1 MFINKDIYGIME
13 SYTQYHNLSNFINNN
28 TYLDVVCDRCNQT
41 FSHCLKRNKIKYK
54 INKFNNNL
62 IPYINFDFLDLNE
75 LQIFTNITYL
85 NIEYIECNYIFCN
98 MCILNIENIEKNHRL
113 DTFGLNDFEYIS
125 EKYTNLIKFNNNYF
139 HNDLIEPYNI
149 TIDRRKYN
157 LEKEKKLSMELI
169 KINNYNYNQLRDLNP
184 TNLIKFKNL
193 LNQNFNINLDHID
206 AYIKIKY
213 Q

>member
-1 MFINKDIYGIME
+1 MFINKDICSIIE
-13 SYTQYHNLSNFINNN
+13 SYTQYHNLYNFINNN
-28 TYLDVVCDRCNQT
+28 SNLDVVCDRCHKT
-41 FSHCLKRNKIKYK
+41 FYHCLNRNKIKYK
-54 INKFNNNL
+54 INDFNNNL
-62 IPYINFDFLDLNE
+62 IHYLKTACLDLNE

-98 MCILNIENIEKNHRL
+98 MCILNIESIEKNHKL
-113 DTFGLNDFEYIS
+113 NTFGLTDFEYIS

-139 HNDLIEPYNI
+139 HNDLIESYNI

-157 LEKEKKLSMELI
+157 LKEEKLFMELI
-169 KINNYNYNQLRDLNP
+169 RINNYNYNQLQKLNP
-184 TNLIKFKNL
+184 ANLIKFTIFL
-193 LNQNFNINLDHID
+193 IQNFNINLDHIN